1 MPYKYKLS
9 EMSKKASADEAEKE
23 LGIPKSS
30 FEVGQVSFS
39 KDVTTKNTIKNIN
52 HEN

>member
-23 LGIPKSS
+23 
-30 FEVGQVSFS
+30 
-39 KDVTTKNTIKNIN
+39 IKTDKESTEAIQ
-52 HEN
+52 ELSDDTPPEDASEEDK